1 MADYSDQFLKQTV
14 QIWQPHSPK
23 PLTLE
28 DAREI
33 ADNMAELF
41 IYLNELKQKYDP
53 KKADV

>member
-1 MADYSDQFLKQTV
+1 MEYSDEFLRKTIK
-14 QIWQPHSPK
+14 IWQPHSPK

-41 IYLNELKQKYDP
+41 IYLDHLSKKYDQ
-53 KKADV
+53 KEADV